1 MPERAKVQSLEA
13 IEAFRASLIVYLD
26 KARSALDDISDDVMR
41 TRMWVQDDKRTY
53 WEAEIKRRMRDLERK
68 QAALFDARLSFMERS
83 GMAEAAAARQA
94 KQVLEEASERLSM
107 VKKWNKQYDSRVM
120 PLAKDVDKL
129 RDVLAQHMGKAVT
142 YLGQVIRTLAA
153 YTQAAP
159 PGPAHTSGEEKR

>member
-1 MPERAKVQSLEA
+1 M
-13 IEAFRASLIVYLD
+13 D
-26 KARSALDDISDDVMR
+26 
-41 TRMWVQDDKRTY
+41 
-53 WEAEIKRRMRDLERK
+53 
-68 QAALFDARLSFMERS
+68 RS

-94 KQVLEEASERLSM
+94 KQVLEQASERLDM

-159 PGPAHTSGEEKR
+159 PVPAHTSGEEKR